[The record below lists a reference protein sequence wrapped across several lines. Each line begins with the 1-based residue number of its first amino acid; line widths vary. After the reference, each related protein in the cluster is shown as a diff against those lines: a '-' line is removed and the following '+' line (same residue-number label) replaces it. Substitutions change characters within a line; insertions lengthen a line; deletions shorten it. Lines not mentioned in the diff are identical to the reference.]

1 MGRGRR
7 GPGGSDN
14 ESGAEVALFAGVSP
28 KGSNRGEE
36 GRAFARVPNAGAF
49 SMPGVSAIPGVDR
62 EIEIAKANA
71 RDEPSARASGSGGV
85 SVAPLEREGRAGS
98 KKFTLE

>member
-1 MGRGRR
+1 M
-7 GPGGSDN
+7 
-14 ESGAEVALFAGVSP
+14 GAEVALFAGVSP

-36 GRAFARVPNAGAF
+36 GRAFARVPNAGPGAF

-62 EIEIAKANA
+62 EIANA
-71 RDEPSARASGSGGV
+71 RDASGSDAGGV